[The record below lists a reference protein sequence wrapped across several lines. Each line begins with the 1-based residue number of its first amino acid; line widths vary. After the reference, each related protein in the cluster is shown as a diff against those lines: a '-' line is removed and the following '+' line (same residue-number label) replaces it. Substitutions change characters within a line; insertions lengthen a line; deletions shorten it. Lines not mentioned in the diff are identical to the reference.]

1 MSTLNS
7 LLIHDHHL
15 GVVRKATVDEIINA
29 ARACVASKVRRG
41 ASLAS
46 PTAARDYLVL
56 RFGQLQHEVFCV
68 IYLDGRHRVIECQD
82 LFRGTIDGAS
92 VHPREVV
99 KEALRQNAAA
109 CVLAHSVAGHRMS
122 TMCPVSICG
131 LRRLEAITTPI
142 LLSGGPHNGRL
153 QRRRRVHARQGR
165 MVIAGP
171 GRSDAAGAGGSLR
184 GCLASSVATDRRSK
198 VLSGLSWRVRRSST
212 PPASCAS

>member
-15 GVVRKATVDEIINA
+15 GIVRKATVDEIINV

-82 LFRGTIDGAS
+82 LFRGTIDAAS

-99 KEALRQNAAA
+99 KEALRRNAAA
-109 CVLAHSVAGHRMS
+109 CLLAHNHPSGVAEPS
-122 TMCPVSICG
+122 PADELIT
-131 LRRLEAITTPI
+131 RRLKDA
-142 LLSGGPHNGRL
+142 L
-153 QRRRRVHARQGR
+153 QLVDIRVLDHL
-165 MVIAGP
+165 VV
-171 GRSDAAGAGGSLR
+171 AGAGCISFAER
-184 GCLASSVATDRRSK
+184 GL
-198 VLSGLSWRVRRSST
+198 L
-212 PPASCAS
+212 